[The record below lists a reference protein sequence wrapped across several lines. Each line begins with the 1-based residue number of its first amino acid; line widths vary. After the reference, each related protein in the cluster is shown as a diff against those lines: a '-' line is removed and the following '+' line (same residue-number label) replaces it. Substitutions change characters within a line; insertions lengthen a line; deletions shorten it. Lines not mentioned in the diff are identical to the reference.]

1 MIWFT
6 YTTTGDEIFI
16 TSTDYRW
23 DQVEDFTIIECSD
36 CPPKF
41 IRLDRTY
48 SKHFVLSVNVEWNFS
63 MRQNM

>member
-1 MIWFT
+1 MVWFT
-6 YTTTGDEIFI
+6 FTTTGDEIFI
-16 TSTDYRW
+16 TSTDYHW

-48 SKHFVLSVNVEWNFS
+48 SKNFVLKL
-63 MRQNM
+63 